1 MLICR
6 LNDCSSSSTMSQSFS
21 GHFVLSVA
29 SERSLILRS
38 IASSELLLP
47 LPILSRQIIKHE
59 QKQSDENLFKS
70 LSNVCIQLQIYF
82 SSLI

>member
-6 LNDCSSSSTMSQSFS
+6 LNDSSTIPQLFS
-21 GHFVLSVA
+21 GHFVLSIG

-47 LPILSRQIIKHE
+47 LPISPRQIIKHE
-59 QKQSDENLFKS
+59 QKQIDANLVKS
-70 LSNVCIQLQIYF
+70 LSNVCIQLIF
-82 SSLI
+82 F